1 MMLVTISLR
10 SLYVNLIWK
19 ELEYSTWVLYE
30 EETGQIFGKV
40 VGNNRPDSTYVA
52 MVNGAILGEYLTLA
66 HAMKACEN
74 PQVQKVIDALEEIK
88 P

>member
-1 MMLVTISLR
+1 M
-10 SLYVNLIWK
+10 NLIWK

-30 EETGQIFGKV
+30 QESGKIFGKI

-52 MVNGAILGEYLTLA
+52 MVNGAILGEYLTLE
-66 HAMKACEN
+66 HAMRAAEN
-74 PQVQKVIDALEEIK
+74 PPVPRTLDSYEDVK